1 MLDLNCD
8 LSSKNVIKKCFP
20 LQNMNFTNPIDE
32 NSVLLQDIHD
42 CLNFLKYDQN
52 LFKTLEDLESN
63 VEAGV
68 KSPQF
73 LTLVRFLVKEVT
85 SLCDLQGHD
94 DLQEADLAS
103 EAGMIKLSSLLR
115 DLECPHSLLTEGP
128 VTSRLE
134 NKKAK
139 LILLDFFLAE
149 IINSVEPKR
158 RHSSKS
164 KNTVSDSLIND
175 ENFEELILDAC
186 SGKPSKKTFFCDKC
200 PDWSTR
206 GSDHEILARKLDLQ
220 AIGSSPDLQR

>member
-1 MLDLNCD
+1 
-8 LSSKNVIKKCFP
+8 
-20 LQNMNFTNPIDE
+20 MNFTNPNDENE

-52 LFKTLEDLESN
+52 LIKTLEDLESN

-103 EAGMIKLSSLLR
+103 EAGMIKLSRLLH
-115 DLECPHSLLTEGP
+115 DLDCPHSVLTEGP

-139 LILLDFFLAE
+139 LILLDYFLAE

-158 RHSSKS
+158 HNKS
-164 KNTVSDSLIND
+164 KKKVSDSLIND

-186 SGKPSKKTFFCDKC
+186 SGKPSKKKHFFVTNALTG
-200 PDWSTR
+200 PLGAQTMR
-206 GSDHEILARKLDLQ
+206 F
-220 AIGSSPDLQR
+220 